1 MLEIIILSTGIRNVL
16 GNNVFKRVQHWQL
29 SGRSDNVILFRFVS
43 FFFLNSEVSLAKDT
57 ALFVPD
63 SAVDATAD
71 IF

>member
-1 MLEIIILSTGIRNVL
+1 MSLETMSSKGYSIGSFLGEVIMLFCL
-16 GNNVFKRVQHWQL
+16 G
-29 SGRSDNVILFRFVS
+29 LFL
-43 FFFLNSEVSLAKDT
+43 FFLNSEVSLAKDT